1 MRQIAALVAAT
12 FPVAQELRPGLV
24 RLADKDD
31 IGKPIERLFLDRR
44 QWSSDHGH
52 DTERPHPFQ
61 DLAHP
66 PALDAHPREAH
77 EVSPRQAR
85 KIDILDVFVDQRY
98 VVMIGNKRC
107 KQGEACDRKVRALP
121 QQADAVLHAPKGDVE
136 TGINDN
142 DVGHDRL
149 PAQA

>member
-1 MRQIAALVAAT
+1 MTPNDLTLSKISRILLPWMLI
-12 FPVAQELRPGLV
+12 PVRHT
-24 RLADKDD
+24 R
-31 IGKPIERLFLDRR
+31 
-44 QWSSDHGH
+44 
-52 DTERPHPFQ
+52 
-61 DLAHP
+61 
-66 PALDAHPREAH
+66 
-77 EVSPRQAR
+77 VSPRQAR

-107 KQGEACDRKVRALP
+107 KRGEACDRKVRALP